1 MASEYSRAHVG
12 PCLEKRRW
20 RALYCEPGGGVRRA
34 VIFASIVVLVFL
46 LLQASAVS

>member
-1 MASEYSRAHVG
+1 MASEYSRA
-12 PCLEKRRW
+12 PCQPSLEKGWW
-20 RALYCEPGGGVRRA
+20 RALYCQPGGGVRRA